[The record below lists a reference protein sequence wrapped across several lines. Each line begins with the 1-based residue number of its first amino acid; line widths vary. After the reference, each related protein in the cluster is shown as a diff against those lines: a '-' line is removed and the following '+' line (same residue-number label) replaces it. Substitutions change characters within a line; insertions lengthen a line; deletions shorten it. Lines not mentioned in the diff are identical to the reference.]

1 MLLAFPHGITVRGG
15 GMVILLVIRTELGGK
30 AIFLL
35 KRKKPCDVYFISCSF
50 HITIVE
56 NFLSQHLNLLYS

>member
-35 KRKKPCDVYFISCSF
+35 KRKNK
-50 HITIVE
+50 IVIRR
-56 NFLSQHLNLLYS
+56 NLSGSYANCE